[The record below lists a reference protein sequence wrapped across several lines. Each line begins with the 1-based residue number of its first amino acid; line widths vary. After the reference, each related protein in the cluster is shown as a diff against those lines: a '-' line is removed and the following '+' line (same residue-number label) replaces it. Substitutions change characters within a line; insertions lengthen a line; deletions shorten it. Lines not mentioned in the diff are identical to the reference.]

1 MMRVFGMIRGHYDT
15 TATWTE
21 LGWELGTDNA
31 ELFELYMS
39 ALIRL
44 GQVRS
49 GEVRGGQ
56 RRSGGH
62 TITICMCWI
71 HVHVLGTTMTE

>member
-1 MMRVFGMIRGHYDT
+1 MIRGHYDT

-56 RRSGGH
+56 EVTQSQSVCVGFM
-62 TITICMCWI
+62 CMCWAQQ
-71 HVHVLGTTMTE
+71 